1 MNLSNAPEKGI
12 LYALYVD
19 RMDFF
24 KYKNLEEVTASITE
38 NNLLELH
45 LFDEKKEFRVV
56 KTYTGKF
63 LYCEV
68 KDDETYDDIY
78 VEETYVE
85 DEICR
90 KIEVVNYLK
99 YDDND
104 LLHIVNYRLKEVNEI
119 GTE

>member
-63 LYCEV
+63 FNVFYPFFAIFFAFCVRNIPAGQKTPFWGYFWGKNGAINRWL
-68 KDDETYDDIY
+68 
-78 VEETYVE
+78 
-85 DEICR
+85 
-90 KIEVVNYLK
+90 
-99 YDDND
+99 
-104 LLHIVNYRLKEVNEI
+104 
-119 GTE
+119 G